1 MVFNEGNFRRVNA
14 VRLPRM
20 RVPNTKPTQ
29 YANMA
34 GGSRARVALQG
45 VGYTMPFNKVNGT
58 LSDHFKK
65 DRTVKT
71 MGDNLS
77 KFKTKYAESISAANA
92 ARKTVNKKAG
102 GSLLGWLG
110 KHKVP
115 QIAAGV
121 GIAAFLVNK
130 LSDNRGRQTNAQ
142 LYGQA
147 PLY

>member
-1 MVFNEGNFRRVNA
+1 MVFNEGNFRRVKA

-20 RVPNTKPTQ
+20 RVPNTSPTQ

-45 VGYTMPFNKVNGT
+45 MGYTMPFNKVNGT

-65 DRTVKT
+65 DRTIKI

-77 KFKTKYAESISAANA
+77 KFKTKYA
-92 ARKTVNKKAG
+92 VNKKAG